1 LIPVDSGLDSQYKS
15 GSGSNPDQI
24 RIQNTNVQYRY
35 LPVPKSVVESKII
48 LSAPAPAPQSHK
60 SGSGYFYKVSLKMT
74 YFDYINRINVTIYK
88 NVFSSHNFFYN
99 ISSVVRRKEPEL
111 EPEPQFV
118 ISAAALVGNLIS
130 APWFSAPAPQ
140 H

>member
-1 LIPVDSGLDSQYKS
+1 
-15 GSGSNPDQI
+15 
-24 RIQNTNVQYRY
+24 
-35 LPVPKSVVESKII
+35 
-48 LSAPAPAPQSHK
+48 
-60 SGSGYFYKVSLKMT
+60 MT

-140 H
+140 HWLTFDTKIFWHQSKRITVDHNSSLSHVYDSNCMEKLSGKRELAVSIHAYKNSL